1 MFQASLR
8 YITLGRR
15 YLGKGGFAIVYTL
28 REVATGELFAAKA
41 STPVAVCLLEA
52 RSPQR
57 RRLLRPPA
65 ARWLESI
72 AWRRSARARSCSPR
86 FASTARCPTR
96 EPPAL
101 PPKQPPPSTSSRAQ
115 LLPPAVDGR
124 SHIVGFKRCFEDTD
138 NVYILLE
145 LCEPRTLS
153 DVSKEG
159 GPLPQPQATALSV
172 SPLPLPPFAPDS
184 APDGADS
191 RLCLPV
197 VPRMQRPA
205 ALPVRRR

>member
-8 YITLGRR
+8 YVALARR

-41 STPVAVCLLEA
+41 STPVAGCLLEA

-65 ARWLESI
+65 ARWWEST

-101 PPKQPPPSTSSRAQ
+101 PPKHGQPPP
-115 LLPPAVDGR
+115 LPRP
-124 SHIVGFKRCFEDTD
+124 
-138 NVYILLE
+138 
-145 LCEPRTLS
+145 EPNS
-153 DVSKEG
+153 
-159 GPLPQPQATALSV
+159 
-172 SPLPLPPFAPDS
+172 SPLPFLMGAATSSASSAASRIPTTCTFCWSCASRAPCRTSPRRAALCRSRRRSPFLCTPCLCPPS
-184 APDGADS
+184 RQGADS
-191 RLCLPV
+191 RHCLHV
-197 VPRMQRPA
+197 VPRIQRPA